1 MKKILIFAA
10 ALMSIAPMA
19 CKAQK
24 PQYEYKGDNAAGGNS
39 PGGRPALV
47 VQTGAE
53 QFSAYLPLLKGKRVA
68 VLVNQTS
75 AVGAELLP
83 DALLRQGVKVVTI
96 FSPEHGFRGNA
107 DAGAHVKS
115 GVDTRTGLPVI
126 SLYGDNKKPK
136 PEQLKDID
144 VVIYDLQDV
153 GVRFYTYISSLEY
166 LLEACGEQQ
175 KEVIVLDR
183 PNPLGNIVDGPVLQ
197 SKFRSFVG
205 MQSIPIIYGMTPG
218 EYAKMLIGEGWV
230 KAKNVRL
237 TVIPCANY
245 THKTL
250 YRLPVAPSPNLKN
263 MAAIYLYP
271 SLCLFEGT
279 QVSVG
284 RGTDAPFQQYGH
296 PALKNYTYSFVPK
309 SVEGA
314 SNPPLKGQ
322 TCYGELLASDA
333 NSAYRLTES
342 GFQLKWL
349 LKAYQNYPDK
359 ANFFNSNNFFSKL
372 AGTDQL
378 QEQIKKG
385 MSEEAIRKSWQPDL
399 DKFRSI
405 RAKYLLYES

>member
-24 PQYEYKGDNAAGGNS
+24 PQYEYKGDNATSGNS

-115 GVDTRTGLPVI
+115 GTDSRTGLPVI

-197 SKFRSFVG
+197 PKFRSFVG

-322 TCYGELLASDA
+322 TCYGELLASDG

-385 MSEEAIRKSWQPDL
+385 MSEEAIRKSWQADL

>member
-1 MKKILIFAA
+1 MKKIMIFAA
-10 ALMSIAPMA
+10 VLLSMASMA

-75 AVGAELLP
+75 AVGGELLP

-115 GVDTRTGLPVI
+115 GTDTRTGLPVI

-197 SKFRSFVG
+197 PKFRSFVG
-205 MQSIPIIYGMTPG
+205 MQSIPVIYGMTPG

-284 RGTDAPFQQYGH
+284 RGTEAPFQQYGH
-296 PALKNYTYSFVPK
+296 PALKNYSYSFVPK

-385 MSEEAIRKSWQPDL
+385 MSEEAIRKSWRADL
-399 DKFRSI
+399 DKFRAI

>member
-24 PQYEYKGDNAAGGNS
+24 PQYEYKGDNASGVNS

-53 QFSAYLPLLKGKRVA
+53 RFSAYLPLLKGKRVA

-115 GVDTRTGLPVI
+115 GVDTRTGLTVI

-385 MSEEAIRKSWQPDL
+385 MSEEAIRKSWQADL